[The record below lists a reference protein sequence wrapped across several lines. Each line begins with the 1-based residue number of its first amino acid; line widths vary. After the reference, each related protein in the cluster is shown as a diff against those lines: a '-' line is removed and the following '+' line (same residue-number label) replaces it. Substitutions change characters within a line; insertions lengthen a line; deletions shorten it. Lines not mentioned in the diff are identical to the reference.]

1 MSDSESHPSASDDH
15 LVPKKRAT
23 SKILQQ
29 NTGGKMFPVKVE
41 TTKGVLPLEA
51 KTHHRVKPCHK
62 EGDTSSWCCA
72 TQM

>member
-1 MSDSESHPSASDDH
+1 MSDSERHPSASDDH

-51 KTHHRVKPCHK
+51 KTHHRKEQHHKPCHK
-62 EGDTSSWCCA
+62 EGDTRYI
-72 TQM
+72 

>member
-23 SKILQQ
+23 SKTLQQ

-41 TTKGVLPLEA
+41 TTKGVSPLEA
-51 KTHHRVKPCHK
+51 KNTPPSKTLP
-62 EGDTSSWCCA
+62 
-72 TQM
+72 